1 MEVAVTVATIFV
13 DMQVDFFLPHPRL
26 TRNRLQLTANVNAL
40 ATIAR
45 RNGSHVI
52 WIQQV
57 FATDLHDAPLDVK
70 RGGHRI
76 VIEGTDGA
84 KLLSEIDVC
93 TSDLIVIKK
102 RYSAFFGTN
111 LHSVL
116 DGMACKRIVVAGV
129 NTHACVRST
138 VVDAYQRDYDVLLA
152 LDCIDSHDEQHHSI
166 SMRYMDGK
174 LGVAMTNDQI
184 DTELRRCAKFGSSS
198 RGAS

>member
-1 MEVAVTVATIFV
+1 MTVATIFI

-26 TRNRLQLTANVNAL
+26 TRNRLQLATNVNAL

-52 WIQQV
+52 WVKQV
-57 FATDLHDAPLDVK
+57 FAADLHDAPLDVK

-84 KLLSEIDVC
+84 KLLSEIEVEPTDFI
-93 TSDLIVIKK
+93 LIKK

-111 LHSVL
+111 LDSIL
-116 DGMACKRIVVAGV
+116 DGLACKRIVVAGV
-129 NTHACVRST
+129 NTHACVRAT
-138 VVDAYQRDYDVLLA
+138 VIDAYQRDYDVLLA
-152 LDCIDSHDEQHHSI
+152 QDCIDSHDEQHHSI

-174 LGVAMTNDQI
+174 LGVAMTNSQL
-184 DTELRRCAKFGSSS
+184 DTEFRKEA
-198 RGAS
+198 